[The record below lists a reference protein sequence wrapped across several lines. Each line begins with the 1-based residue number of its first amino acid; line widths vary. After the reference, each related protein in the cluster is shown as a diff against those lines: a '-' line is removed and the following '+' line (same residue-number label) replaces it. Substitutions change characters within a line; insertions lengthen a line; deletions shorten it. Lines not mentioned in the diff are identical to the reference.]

1 MIWMIINDIGY
12 YIYIIVPTIQSLS
25 IDWFIDNMIQGRILQ
40 EISVVIIDC
49 GVHFPLKTNSWT
61 QRNQSLEDWPW
72 PSIHCL
78 KHSKITCFTR
88 CTKDLKIR
96 TSGVYFQIR
105 HHLINLINLITLKN
119 LASPKIL
126 RVKDWV
132 PLQSDG

>member
-1 MIWMIINDIGY
+1 MISDI
-12 YIYIIVPTIQSLS
+12 IYIIVPTIQSLS